1 MIRRAEPTD
10 RAWMIA
16 AGELVF
22 RDLGDYHAVLASWLD
37 APGILAWVD
46 FDEADEERRGFAM
59 LGFYLEAETPVADLL
74 ALVVLPEFQNKGI
87 GTDLL
92 NYVVRMAG
100 VVGPKRGISELR
112 LTVAES
118 NTAGHRLYLRHRFSF
133 ASTDADQYSSGE
145 RALRMV
151 RGLP

>member
-16 AGELVF
+16 TGELVF
-22 RDLGDYHAVLASWLD
+22 RDLGDYHTVLASWLD

-46 FDEADEERRGFAM
+46 VDDGDGERRGFAM
-59 LGFYLEAETPVADLL
+59 LGFYLEGNTPVADLL
-74 ALVVLPEFQNKGI
+74 ALAVLPEFQNQGI

-100 VVGPKRGISELR
+100 VVGPKRGIHELR

-118 NTAGHRLYLRHRFSF
+118 NTSGHRLYLRHQFSF
-133 ASTDADQYSSGE
+133 ADVDADFYSSGE
-145 RALRMV
+145 RALRMI
-151 RGLP
+151 RSL

>member
-1 MIRRAEPTD
+1 M
-10 RAWMIA
+10 
-16 AGELVF
+16 
-22 RDLGDYHAVLASWLD
+22 
-37 APGILAWVD
+37 
-46 FDEADEERRGFAM
+46 
-59 LGFYLEAETPVADLL
+59 L

-118 NTAGHRLYLRHRFSF
+118 NTSGHRLYLRHRFSF
-133 ASTDADQYSSGE
+133 ARIDAEQYSSGE

-151 RGLP
+151 RHLP